1 MTNHF
6 TQDDLEIIIS
16 TMNQTSLDFLI
27 PMFPQRHFSEFSI
40 LVVNQSTESSQLTS
54 QFEAVKVV
62 NSYEEGLSK
71 SRNLGLKYAS
81 KPLVILTDDD
91 VVFVEDFANKIIH
104 SFNNNLE
111 NDVLT
116 FQIQSNE
123 KRFFKNYPN
132 SFIKN
137 LNLVDL
143 LNTMS
148 IELVFQKRVLIEN
161 NLSFDENFGLG
172 STFGLGE
179 ENTLLVDLKK
189 AKATIGYIPEVICY
203 HEELNSSN
211 SMDKELLYYNSGAF
225 FYRNFGAK
233 FRFWVVSK
241 LFFDLKQRKISFT
254 ILSKLYKQAI
264 KGKNEYKRIS
274 N

>member
-16 TMNQTSLDFLI
+16 TMNQTSLNFLI
-27 PMFPQRHFSEFSI
+27 PMFPHNHFSEFSI
-40 LVVNQSTESSQLTS
+40 LVINQSTKNIQLASLFES
-54 QFEAVKVV
+54 VKVV
-62 NSYEEGLSK
+62 NSCEKGLSK
-71 SRNLGLKYAS
+71 SRNLGLKNAS
-81 KPLVILTDDD
+81 KPLIILTDDD
-91 VVFVEDFANKIIH
+91 VVFADKFADTIIS
-104 SFNNNLE
+104 SFNGNPE

-116 FQIQSNE
+116 FQVQTNE

-137 LNLVDL
+137 LALIDL

-161 NLSFDENFGLG
+161 DVFYDEKFGLG
-172 STFGLGE
+172 ATFGLGE
-179 ENTLLVDLKK
+179 ENILLLDLKK
-189 AKATIGYIPEVICY
+189 ANAIIGYVPKVICY
-203 HEELNSSN
+203 HEELNSSK
-211 SMDKELLYYNSGAF
+211 SMDKEQLYYNSGAF